1 LFIQILNLQA
11 FVLNQKLK
19 LMKIQL
25 LNRNHFAAIQ
35 EISDAQFGFNYLDN
49 NYFESFLS
57 DKNLALVALSE
68 REIVGMTLIKIGT
81 RDEIAADF
89 LVGAEFIKEK
99 FNSKTTLALRKHL
112 AVKKGFESKGIGSF
126 MVEKGMQELNKKF
139 VDAILSIVWKEG
151 SSAALHKILTD
162 QGSMPLTS
170 FPNYWANDSIEKQ
183 YICPACKVIPCNCSA
198 ILYAKFIT
206 I

>member
-1 LFIQILNLQA
+1 
-11 FVLNQKLK
+11 
-19 LMKIQL
+19 MKIQL
-25 LNRNHFAAIQ
+25 LNRNHLAAIQ

-49 NYFESFLS
+49 NYLESFIS
-57 DKNLALVALSE
+57 DKNLALVALSAE
-68 REIVGMTLIKIGT
+68 EIVGMTLIKIGT
-81 RDEIAADF
+81 RDEIALDF

-99 FNSKTTLALRKHL
+99 FKSNTTLALRKHL
-112 AVKKGFESKGIGSF
+112 AVKKGFESRGIGSF
-126 MVEKGMQELNKKF
+126 MVEKGMQELYKKS

-151 SSAALHKILTD
+151 SSAVLHKILTD
-162 QGSMPLTS
+162 QGSIPLTS

-183 YICPACKVIPCNCSA
+183 YICPSCKAIPCNCSA